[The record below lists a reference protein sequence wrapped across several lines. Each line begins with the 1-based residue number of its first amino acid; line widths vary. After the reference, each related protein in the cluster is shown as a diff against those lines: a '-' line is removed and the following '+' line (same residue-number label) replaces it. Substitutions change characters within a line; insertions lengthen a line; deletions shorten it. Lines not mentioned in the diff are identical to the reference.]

1 MYHFEYVTK
10 AQASPVKK
18 ELIAIIHAVQDR
30 LRDHFTF
37 RFDFIGSS
45 SRNMIT
51 QDVRSNIG
59 FDFDVNIE
67 VNFIDREYSPRE
79 IREML
84 KAAFDRIVPGYG
96 YSPAEQSTRVLTIK
110 FKDTAHSKI
119 AHSCDIAVVNTYDD
133 DDGYECQEYIHFD
146 KKSNRYLWEERSKGY
161 YQLPVKEEWIK
172 DNGLQTELRDC
183 YLRRKN
189 TNTDPHKRSRTIYA
203 EAVHELCQR
212 FGYYD

>member
-10 AQASPVKK
+10 AEAAPVKK
-18 ELIAIIHAVQDR
+18 ELIAIINAVQDL

-45 SRNMIT
+45 ARNMIT
-51 QDVRSNIG
+51 QDVKSNIG

-79 IREML
+79 IREKL
-84 KAAFDRIVPGYG
+84 KVAFDRIVPSYG

-110 FKDTAHSKI
+110 FKDTAHSRI
-119 AHSCDIAVVNTYDD
+119 AHSCDIAIVNNYTD
-133 DDGYECQEYIHFD
+133 DDGFECQEYIHFD
-146 KKSNRYLWEERSKGY
+146 KKSNRYLWAERSEGY
-161 YQLPVKEEWIK
+161 YLLPEKEEWIK
-172 DNGLQTELRDC
+172 ENGLQTDLREC
-183 YLRRKN
+183 YLWRKN

-203 EAVHELCQR
+203 DAVHEICQR
-212 FGYYD
+212 FGYYE